1 MRKRVLAHI
10 FIVVVLLSVIIM
22 PRTAFADD
30 RYYRIMDF
38 NVQCVINP
46 DGSADITEWIKYK
59 FVGSFNG
66 VLRDID
72 YIETDG
78 IENIQ
83 VFVENRDQILKEFT
97 INSSDLDTSGPTG
110 TYHLYHDD
118 QLAHLKVFEKT
129 ENSVKVFVYKY
140 TLKNVVTKYNDIAEF
155 NRKIIDSNWDDTLSD
170 INILIQLP
178 EGAAKEDIRVY
189 GHGPLTGESRIIDGQ
204 NVEFELGSLS
214 PGYYVGT
221 RVLFPTAL
229 VPDSTNIKAE
239 DGLSKILDEEK
250 KLADEANAERE
261 RARQQVE
268 EYNKRREAERQRNER
283 LRSIANVIGI
293 LLIISWFPIIIFL
306 YIKYD
311 KEFRSDFKAKYYRE
325 LPGEYTPAEMS
336 VLITMGMVDTKDIT
350 ATLMD
355 LVRKGVLILKQE
367 TYVKD
372 GFFKDKEI
380 EDYSLSLNREAPPVA
395 LKRHEEFLI
404 SWFIRTIGKDGHVFL
419 DEISDYA
426 KTASGAQQFTKDYQR
441 WCSLAKEEAEK
452 NKFFDKTSEKGKLAA
467 ILIGMLWFFGIGI
480 ALVTLLQAGTGI
492 AMIILGIIMFIFGLR
507 LNRRTAY
514 GNEQNAMWKAFK
526 NFLKDFSRMDKAE
539 MPSIIIWEHYLVYAI
554 SLGVAKQVIKQL
566 PLVFSDADLQNTHLT
581 YMYGYN
587 MHNFNNFTSAFDRTI
602 SSVDHAIS
610 HAMSVANSTNSSS
623 SGSGGGFS
631 GGGFG
636 GGGGGGG
643 GRGGGGAF

>member
-10 FIVVVLLSVIIM
+10 FIAVILISMILL
-22 PRTAFADD
+22 PRTASADD
-30 RYYRIMDF
+30 RYYNIMDF
-38 NVQCVINP
+38 DIRCIINP
-46 DGSADITEWIKYK
+46 DGSADITERIKYN

-83 VFVENRDQILKEFT
+83 VFVEDRDQSLKEFSF
-97 INSSDLDTSGPTG
+97 NSSDLDVNGQSG
-110 TYHLYHDD
+110 TYNLQHDD
-118 QLAHLKVFEKT
+118 QLAHLKVFEKSSNT
-129 ENSVKVFVYKY
+129 VKVFVYKY
-140 TLKNVVTKYNDIAEF
+140 TLRNVVTKYNDIAEF
-155 NRKIIDSNWDDTLSD
+155 NRKIVDSNWDETLND
-170 INILIQLP
+170 IDILITLP
-178 EGAAKEDIRVY
+178 EGAAKDEIRVF

-214 PGYYVGT
+214 PGYYVET

-239 DGLSKILDEEK
+239 DGLAKILDEEK

-268 EYNKRREAERQRNER
+268 EYNKRLEAERARGELFR
-283 LRSIANVIGI
+283 TIANIIGG
-293 LLIISWFPIIIFL
+293 LLIISWFPVIIFL

-311 KEFRSDFKAKYYRE
+311 KEFKSSFKAKYYRE

-336 VLITMGMVDTKDIT
+336 VLMTMGMVNTRDIT

-355 LVRKGVLILKQE
+355 LVRKGVLILRKE
-367 TYVKD
+367 TYIKD
-372 GFFKDKEI
+372 GFFKDKEV
-380 EDYSLSLNREAPPVA
+380 EDYSLSLNPEAPPVQ

-404 SWFIRTIGKDGHVFL
+404 GWFIRTIGRGGHVFL
-419 DEISDYA
+419 DEISAYA
-426 KTASGAQQFTKDYQR
+426 KTTAGARQFSKDYQR
-441 WCSLAKEEAEK
+441 WCTLAKKEADK
-452 NKFFDKTSEKGKLAA
+452 NKFFDKTSDRGRVAA
-467 ILIGMLWFFGIGI
+467 ILIGMFGYFGIGL
-480 ALVTLLQAGTGI
+480 ALLTILQAVTGI
-492 AMIILGIIMFIFGLR
+492 FLVILGIIMFIFGIR
-507 LNRRTAY
+507 LTRRTAY
-514 GNEQNAMWKAFK
+514 GNEQNAMWKAFR
-526 NFLKDFSRMDKAE
+526 NFLKDFSRLDKAE
-539 MPSIIIWEHYLVYAI
+539 MPSIVIWEHYLVYAI
-554 SLGVAKQVIKQL
+554 SLGVAKEVIRQL
-566 PLVFSDADLQNTHLT
+566 PLVFSDTDLQNANLT

-587 MHNFNNFTSAFDRTI
+587 MHNFNNFTSTFDRTI

-610 HAMSVANSTNSSS
+610 KAVSVANSTNSSS